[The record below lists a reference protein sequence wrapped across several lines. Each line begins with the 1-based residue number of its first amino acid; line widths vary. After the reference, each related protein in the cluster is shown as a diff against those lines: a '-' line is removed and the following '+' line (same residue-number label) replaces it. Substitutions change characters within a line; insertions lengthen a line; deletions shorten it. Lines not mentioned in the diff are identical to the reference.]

1 MDKMKFPDLNKDG
14 KITKADILKGRGVA
28 MMYGGKTKHKKMQSG
43 GVATPVS
50 KPKIRMPV
58 KKPTAAERDNAL
70 NKAKIEKLRKL
81 RSVTQN
87 PPMPR
92 PKKYGGAT
100 KPYGMKHGGKC
111 RGMGAAT
118 RGGKYKAT

>member
-1 MDKMKFPDLNKDG
+1 MKLQR
-14 KITKADILKGRGVA
+14 KGEA
-28 MMYGGKTKHKKMQSG
+28 MKYGGKTKHKKMQSG

-58 KKPTAAERDNAL
+58 KKPTAVERDIAL
-70 NKAKIEKLRKL
+70 NKAKMEKLKNL
-81 RSVTQN
+81 RAVTQN
-87 PPMPR
+87 PPT
-92 PKKYGGAT
+92 PKPKRYGGTT

-111 RGMGAAT
+111 KGMGAAT